1 MARVLFV
8 GLLIASYTDAEGGNA
23 WPSPATLAA
32 ATGYSV
38 DQVRRCIAALVG
50 VGLLVRTRRQ
60 GRPSLLQLLLPAT
73 AGDLD
78 WRPHLTAF
86 AEARQASARRR
97 ARSAE
102 RTAQTADHPSRRG
115 HENTRRVGPTETRT
129 PVASGNSERPS
140 RRGIQQGPQ
149 DQNTHRDAPTTPIAT
164 GIENAHRVGGV
175 PSTPT
180 YGRDPDRDQDVSGPV
195 PQPQVGAR
203 EAPAHDEPPP
213 GQAGPVLHALPGG
226 GRAPGGQA
234 PLLLPVPSPA
244 PGPAPDLAA
253 IAEHMSELYGVVL
266 PRRYA
271 APVAL
276 AVLDGLDVPDPTAHV
291 LAALTADPG
300 RYRPPIPDA
309 PPRAAGAS

>member
-1 MARVLFV
+1 MPRVLFV

-32 ATGYSV
+32 ASGYSV

-60 GRPSLLQLLLPAT
+60 GKPSLLQLLLPAT

-78 WRPHLTAF
+78 WRPHLAAF

-102 RTAQTADHPSRRG
+102 RTAQTAERPSRRG
-115 HENTRRVGPTETRT
+115 HENTRRDGATETRT
-129 PVASGNSERPS
+129 PIASGDSERPS
-140 RRGIQQGPQ
+140 RRGIQQGPP
-149 DQNTHRDAPTTPIAT
+149 DQNTHRGAPTTPIAT
-164 GIENAHRVGGV
+164 GIENARRVGGV

-180 YGRDPDRDQDVSGPV
+180 YGRDLDRDQDVSGPV

-203 EAPAHDEPPP
+203 ESAPPDRPP
-213 GQAGPVLHALPGG
+213 GLQALPGG
-226 GRAPGGQA
+226 GRGPVGDRQA
-234 PLLLPVPSPA
+234 PLLLTVHTTAPPA
-244 PGPAPDLAA
+244 ADLTV
-253 IAEHMSELYGVVL
+253 IADRMSELYGVVL

-309 PPRAAGAS
+309 PPRAAGDS